1 MNSEALIYKVQ
12 DYRESSKL
20 LFVYTPYGKYT
31 LVARGAKNYK
41 NNFFHLADYLNLI
54 EVELDLS
61 KSMQTL
67 KKGKLIN
74 SYENLKND
82 YNSSKI
88 TSKILR
94 TIDKLIFNVEH
105 EDKIFNLILNLLM
118 YNNKRLAY
126 LSLLVKLTY
135 ALGYRLT
142 FKDDDIR
149 GFNLKLGRTISEG
162 EDLRFDLNREETLFL
177 KLIYYS
183 KEEPDIPE
191 VYINKL
197 YDFIQEYYLYHLDYQ
212 IEKI

>member
-12 DYRESSKL
+12 EYRESSKL
-20 LFVYTPYGKYT
+20 LFVYTPHGKYT

-54 EVELDLS
+54 EVDLDLT

-74 SYENLKND
+74 SYENIKND
-82 YNSSKI
+82 YNDFKIISKVL
-88 TSKILR
+88 SV
-94 TIDKLIFNVEH
+94 IDRLIVNIEH
-105 EDKIFNLILNLLM
+105 EDKIFKLILTLLLY
-118 YNNKRLAY
+118 YNKWIAY
-126 LSLLVKLTY
+126 LSLLIKLTY

-142 FKDDDIR
+142 FRNDEIK
-149 GFNLKLGRTISEG
+149 GFNLKLGRTISKK
-162 EDLRFDLNREETLFL
+162 EDLRCDLNLEETLFL

-197 YDFIQEYYLYHLDYQ
+197 YNFIQEYYLYHLDYR

>member
-105 EDKIFNLILNLLM
+105 EDKIFNLILNLLL
-118 YNNKRLAY
+118 YDNKRLAY

>member
-12 DYRESSKL
+12 DYRETSKL
-20 LFVYTPYGKYT
+20 LFVFTPYGKYT

-54 EVELDLS
+54 EVELDIT

-67 KKGKLIN
+67 KNAKLIK
-74 SYENLKND
+74 SYENIKNNYHD
-82 YNSSKI
+82 FKIISKV
-88 TSKILR
+88 LGV
-94 TIDKLIFNVEH
+94 IDRLIVNIEY
-105 EDKIFNLILNLLM
+105 EDKIFKLILSLLLY
-118 YNNKRLAY
+118 YNKWIAY

-142 FKDDDIR
+142 FRNDDIK
-149 GFNLKLGRTISEG
+149 GFNLKLGRTVSKN
-162 EDLRFDLNREETLFL
+162 EDLRCDLNLEETLFL

-183 KEEPDIPE
+183 KEEPNIPKI
-191 VYINKL
+191 YGDKL
-197 YDFIQEYYLYHLDYQ
+197 YNFIKDYYLYHLDYQ

>member
-12 DYRESSKL
+12 EYRESSKL
-20 LFVYTPYGKYT
+20 LFVYTPHGKYT

-54 EVELDLS
+54 EVELDIT

-74 SYENLKND
+74 SYENIKND
-82 YNSSKI
+82 YNDFKIISKVL
-88 TSKILR
+88 SV
-94 TIDKLIFNVEH
+94 IDRLIVNIEH
-105 EDKIFNLILNLLM
+105 EDKIFKLILTLLLY
-118 YNNKRLAY
+118 YNKWIAY
-126 LSLLVKLTY
+126 LSLLIKLTY

-142 FKDDDIR
+142 FRNDEIK
-149 GFNLKLGRTISEG
+149 GFNLKLGRTISKK
-162 EDLRFDLNREETLFL
+162 EDLRCDLNLEETLFL

-197 YDFIQEYYLYHLDYQ
+197 YNFIQEYYLYHLDYR